1 MRSIMTLA
9 LKDLLL
15 LWRDKF
21 GLFWV
26 VVFPLVFAIFFGSIF
41 SGGGD
46 DGPSSIKIAVV
57 DQDSTEW
64 SGKFVSELDSSES
77 FEVVKTELDN
87 ALQLVRKGKVA
98 GYVLLEEG
106 FDAYA
111 GPFFGGKPP
120 IKIGIDPSRKAEAG
134 YMQGIL
140 TKMLFASFQERLM
153 DADRMTLIMESTETN
168 IDSSADLSPDQRSSL
183 KKLIS
188 SVREFYGEA
197 DKSLF
202 DMDGDEGE
210 GSGVMGEIEVESI
223 ERERFKNHP
232 KSYYDISFTQAILW
246 GLIGCVATFA
256 VSIVVERTTGTFLR
270 LRLAP
275 ISRVHI
281 LAGKGVACFISCIG
295 VMVVLLLFGKVI
307 FGVNLSHIPQLVI
320 AIFSSALCFVGIMM
334 FMSVLGRTERAVA
347 GSGWSILMVMSMIGG
362 AMVPVMFMP
371 GWMKSLS
378 SISPVRWAIYSLEG
392 AIWRDFSL
400 PEMMHPVIILLA
412 IGLLFFSIG
421 ATIIARSEW

>member
-1 MRSIMTLA
+1 M
-9 LKDLLL
+9 LL

-41 SGGGD
+41 SDGGD

-77 FEVVKTELDN
+77 FEVVRTGFDDAKR
-87 ALQLVRKGKVA
+87 LVRKGKVT
-98 GYVLLEEG
+98 GYVLLESG

-120 IKIGIDPSRKAEAG
+120 VRIGIDPSRKAEAG

-140 TKMLFASFQERLM
+140 TKMLFVSFQERML
-153 DADRMTLIMESTETN
+153 DADRMTLIMETAESE
-168 IDSSADLSPDQRSSL
+168 IDTSSNLTVGQRGSL
-183 KKLIS
+183 KKLFG
-188 SVREFYGEA
+188 SVKEFFSEI
-197 DKSLF
+197 DKDLF
-202 DMDGDEGE
+202 ETDEGDDE
-210 GSGVMGEIEVESI
+210 GSSVMGEIEVESI
-223 ERERFKNHP
+223 DRERSKNYP
-232 KSYYDISFTQAILW
+232 QSPYDISFPQAILW
-246 GLIGCVATFA
+246 GLIGCAATFA
-256 VSIVVERTTGTFLR
+256 VSIVIERTTGTLLR

-295 VMVVLLLFGKVI
+295 VMVILLLFGKIVY
-307 FGVNLSHIPQLVI
+307 GVNLSHIPQLVV
-320 AIFSSALCFVGIMM
+320 AICSSALCFVGIMM

-371 GWMKSLS
+371 GWMKTLS
-378 SISPVRWAIYSLEG
+378 TISPVRWAIYSLEG

-400 PEMMHPVIILLA
+400 MEMMQPVVILLA
-412 IGLLFFSIG
+412 IGVLFFSIG